1 MTMPPNDSPVCL
13 SLIYNQFDKRDILT
27 LLVMILSDGSMTA
40 IGRAAVKSDKE

>member
-1 MTMPPNDSPVCL
+1 MDFQMTMPPNDSPV
-13 SLIYNQFDKRDILT
+13 DKRDILT